1 MTQNGLLAFA
11 RQVHFVEDRATA
23 LERAVDAVQGATG
36 AAWVAAYTRDDSG
49 TFTRSAA
56 AGDVPFGSP
65 DAVDADD
72 QAIVMLRSERGAI
85 DGPEESVLAGTL
97 VLPFLTA
104 GGITGLLAAGPALH
118 SYTLAERERLFA
130 VANAVGIALELQQL
144 RALRKELAVWRERA
158 EWAEREL
165 AVLHRV
171 LDYPAP
177 GSDAAGGSL
186 AGNDSATA
194 SS

>member
-1 MTQNGLLAFA
+1 MTQTGLLAFA
-11 RQVHFVEDRATA
+11 RQIHFVEDRATA
-23 LERAVDAVQGATG
+23 LERTVDAVQGATS

-49 TFTRSAA
+49 TFTRCTA

-72 QAIVMLRSERGAI
+72 PAIVMLRSERGAI

-118 SYTLAERERLFA
+118 PYTPTERERLFV
-130 VANAVGIALELQQL
+130 VANAVGIALELLQL
-144 RALRKELAVWRERA
+144 RAVRKELAVWRERA
-158 EWAEREL
+158 EWAEREV

-171 LDYPAP
+171 LDYAGP
-177 GSDAAGGSL
+177 GSAAAGGSL